1 MELETLRQKLESIV
15 GTSLSIKE
23 LTKSQTESFFCH
35 DQDLIMES
43 IINEGEVWFPAYLS
57 GGRMTVLSGV
67 LNELSLEEVQF
78 MELLLATVRDH
89 RNHPLTRKD
98 RDEQQAL
105 ELGDW
110 LHSQLGSE
118 EPEMELPEE
127 LAIKS
132 KLTNDMVCIL
142 LRSESANTSDINYS
156 RLKRLLLSYFDGDM
170 LLIPLEEGAW
180 LVMARKE
187 LVAGSIDDKDVEQVS
202 TDYEQLSAF
211 CLGLYELIANEWVGV
226 FHLSITVASDPVQGL
241 PVTVH
246 MLRETIQLGRTFNI
260 TEHIHLPW
268 ELSLEA
274 LVNSIPAKHQLRFL
288 ERMGDPSGLFT
299 EPETLSTLETFFQL
313 DCNVSETAKRL
324 YIHRNTLLYRL
335 DKIKQETG
343 LDVRS
348 FKDAVLVKLTMLLY
362 KVTKRK

>member
-1 MELETLRQKLESIV
+1 MDLETLRQKLENIV

-23 LTKSQTESFFCH
+23 LTKSQTKSFFCH

-78 MELLLATVRDH
+78 MELLLATMRGHNSQPVALKERE
-89 RNHPLTRKD
+89 
-98 RDEQQAL
+98 EQQAIQL
-105 ELGDW
+105 SDW
-110 LHSQLGSE
+110 LQSQQGSE
-118 EPEMELPEE
+118 ELDLELPDE

-132 KLTNDMVCIL
+132 KLTNDMVGIL
-142 LRSESANTSDINYS
+142 LHSENANDINYT
-156 RLKRLLLSYFDGDM
+156 RLKKLLLSYFDGEM
-170 LLIPLEEGAW
+170 LLIPLEEGVW
-180 LVMARKE
+180 LIMARKE
-187 LVAGSIDDKDVEQVS
+187 LVAGSNDDKDVEQVS

-211 CLGLYELIANEWVGV
+211 CLGLHELIANEWVGV
-226 FHLSITVASDPVQGL
+226 FHLSITVISDPVRGL

-246 MLRETIQLGRTFNI
+246 MLRETIQIGRAFNI

-299 EPETLSTLETFFQL
+299 DTETLSTLEIFFQL